1 MFLIIAFLGGMISLL
16 SPCTLPVIPL
26 LFAGFLGQRRHILAL
41 LAGMIVMFTLVALV
55 ATAASNWIAQA
66 TIAGR
71 WVALVVLAIAALAL
85 IFPTFAQRI
94 AGPAVSAG
102 NLLNTRS
109 GQTRGTLSAFLAGL
123 AVGLLWSPCAGP
135 ILGAIFS
142 LNIAGHSA
150 IATGALLAAYG
161 SGCALML
168 GLLVIGGRAL
178 MAPLRA
184 RSALMERLRK
194 GAGVVMLATVAFNAT
209 GMTSVLK
216 GANGVADRLENS
228 LLTLAKPATA
238 PVKLQPVV
246 MTEPSSQ
253 LPSLSGGTGWVNGDP
268 VTSDSLRGKVVL
280 IDFWTWDCI
289 NCQHTLPHVRD
300 WAKKY
305 QAQGLVVIGVH
316 TPEYPWEKPLASVQ
330 KAVSKWQLPYR
341 VVTDNN
347 YKIWNAFGNQYWPAH
362 YYFDAKG
369 QLRYTSF
376 GEGNYDQQEKVIQ
389 QLLKEARS

>member
-26 LFAGFLGQRRHILAL
+26 LFAGFQGQRRHILAL

-305 QAQGLVVIGVH
+305 RAQGLVVIGVH

-330 KAVSKWQLPYR
+330 KAVTKWQLPYR

-376 GEGNYDQQEKVIQ
+376 GEGNYEQQEKVIQ

>member
-26 LFAGFLGQRRHILAL
+26 LFAGFQGQRRHILAL

-102 NLLNTRS
+102 NLHNTRS

-300 WAKKY
+300 WAQKY

-330 KAVSKWQLPYR
+330 KAVTKWQLPYR

-376 GEGNYDQQEKVIQ
+376 GEGNYEQEEKVIQ

>member
-26 LFAGFLGQRRHILAL
+26 LFAGFQGQRRHILAL

-55 ATAASNWIAQA
+55 ATAASNWITQA

-238 PVKLQPVV
+238 PVKLQPVA

-300 WAKKY
+300 WAQKY

-330 KAVSKWQLPYR
+330 KAVTKWQLPYR

-376 GEGNYDQQEKVIQ
+376 GEGNYEQQEKVIQ

>member
-26 LFAGFLGQRRHILAL
+26 LFAGFQGQRRHILAL

-238 PVKLQPVV
+238 PVKLQPVA

-253 LPSLSGGTGWVNGDP
+253 LPSLSGGTRWVNGDP

-300 WAKKY
+300 WAQKY

-330 KAVSKWQLPYR
+330 KAVTKWQLPYR

-376 GEGNYDQQEKVIQ
+376 GEGNYEQQEKVIQ

>member
-1 MFLIIAFLGGMISLL
+1 MFLIIAFLSGMISLL

-26 LFAGFLGQRRHILAL
+26 LFAGFQGQRRHILAL

-55 ATAASNWIAQA
+55 ATAASNWITQA

-238 PVKLQPVV
+238 PVKLQPVA

-300 WAKKY
+300 WAQKY

-330 KAVSKWQLPYR
+330 KAVTKWQLPYR

-376 GEGNYDQQEKVIQ
+376 GEGNYEQQEKVIQ

>member
-26 LFAGFLGQRRHILAL
+26 LFAGFQGQRRHILAL
-41 LAGMIVMFTLVALV
+41 LAGMIVMFTVVAMVVTV
-55 ATAASNWIAQA
+55 ASEWITDA
-66 TIAGR
+66 TIIGR
-71 WVALVVLAIAALAL
+71 WLALIILGTAALAL
-85 IFPTFAQRI
+85 IFPSFAQRI
-94 AGPAVSAG
+94 AAPAVNAG
-102 NLLNTRS
+102 NILNTRS
-109 GQTRGTLSAFLAGL
+109 GLTRGMLSAFLAGL

-142 LNIAGHSA
+142 INIAGHSA
-150 IATGALLAAYG
+150 ITTGALLAAYG

-168 GLLVIGGRAL
+168 SLLMAGGRKL

-184 RSALMERLRK
+184 KSALMERLRK
-194 GAGVVMLATVAFNAT
+194 GAGVVMLAAVVFNAT
-209 GMTSVLK
+209 GMNSLLK
-216 GANGVADRLENS
+216 GANGVADRLETT

-238 PVKLQPVV
+238 PVKLRQVV
-246 MTEPSSQ
+246 MTEPMSQ
-253 LPSLSGGTGWVNGDP
+253 LPSLSGGTGWINGDP
-268 VTSDSLRGKVVL
+268 VTSESLRGKVVL

-300 WAKKY
+300 WATRY
-305 QAQGLVVIGVH
+305 QSQGLVVIGVH
-316 TPEYPWEKPLASVQ
+316 TPEYPWEKPLSSV
-330 KAVSKWQLPYR
+330 KNAVKKWELPYR
-341 VVTDNN
+341 VVTDDN
-347 YKIWNAFGNQYWPAH
+347 YQIWNAFGNQYWPAH

-376 GEGNYDQQEKVIQ
+376 GEGNYEQQENVIQ

>member
-26 LFAGFLGQRRHILAL
+26 LFAGFQGQRRHILAL
-41 LAGMIVMFTLVALV
+41 FAGMIVMFTLVAMAVTV
-55 ATAASNWIAQA
+55 ASEWIAEA
-66 TIAGR
+66 TLIGR
-71 WVALVVLAIAALAL
+71 WVALVILAIAALSL
-85 IFPTFAQRI
+85 IFPSFAQRI
-94 AGPAVSAG
+94 ARPAVSVG
-102 NLLNTRS
+102 NVLNTRS
-109 GQTRGTLSAFLAGL
+109 GQTRGIASAFLAGL

-142 LNIAGHSA
+142 INIAGHSA

-168 GLLVIGGRAL
+168 GLLIVGGRKL
-178 MAPLRA
+178 VAPLRA
-184 RSALMERLRK
+184 KSALMERLRQA
-194 GAGVVMLATVAFNAT
+194 AGGVMLAAVALNAT
-209 GMTSVLK
+209 GVTSILK
-216 GANGVADRLENS
+216 GANGVADYLETS
-228 LLTLAKPATA
+228 LLNLAKPATT

-246 MTEPSSQ
+246 MTESSSQ
-253 LPSLSGGTGWVNGDP
+253 LPSLSGGTGWINGDS
-268 VTSDSLRGKVVL
+268 VTSESLRGKVVL

-300 WAKKY
+300 WATKY
-305 QAQGLVVIGVH
+305 QSQGLVVIGVH
-316 TPEYPWEKPLASVQ
+316 TPEYPWEKPLSSV
-330 KAVSKWQLPYR
+330 KNAVNKWQLPYR

-347 YKIWNAFGNQYWPAH
+347 YQIWNAFGNQYWPAH

-376 GEGNYDQQEKVIQ
+376 GEGNYEQQEKVIQ

>member
-26 LFAGFLGQRRHILAL
+26 LFAGFQGQRRHILAL

-85 IFPTFAQRI
+85 IFPTFALRI

-268 VTSDSLRGKVVL
+268 VTSNSLRGKVVL

-289 NCQHTLPHVRD
+289 NCQHTLPHVRE
-300 WAKKY
+300 WATKY
-305 QAQGLVVIGVH
+305 QPQGLVVIGVH
-316 TPEYPWEKPLASVQ
+316 TPEYPWEKPLSSV
-330 KAVSKWQLPYR
+330 KNAVKKWQLPYR

-347 YKIWNAFGNQYWPAH
+347 YQIWNAFGNQYWPAH

-369 QLRYTSF
+369 QLRYTAF
-376 GEGNYDQQEKVIQ
+376 GEGDYEQQEKVIQ

>member
-26 LFAGFLGQRRHILAL
+26 LFAGFQGQRRHILAL

-228 LLTLAKPATA
+228 LLTLAKPETA

-330 KAVSKWQLPYR
+330 KAVTKWQLPYR

>member
-26 LFAGFLGQRRHILAL
+26 LFAGFQGQRRHILAL

-109 GQTRGTLSAFLAGL
+109 GQTRGNLSAFLAGL

-330 KAVSKWQLPYR
+330 KAVTKWQLPYR

-376 GEGNYDQQEKVIQ
+376 GEGNYEQQEKVIQ

>member
-26 LFAGFLGQRRHILAL
+26 LFAGFQGQRRHILAL

-55 ATAASNWIAQA
+55 ATAASSWIAQA

-109 GQTRGTLSAFLAGL
+109 GQTRGMISAFLAGL

-150 IATGALLAAYG
+150 IGTGALLAAYG

-168 GLLVIGGRAL
+168 GLLVAGGRTL

-228 LLTLAKPATA
+228 LLSLAKPTTT

-246 MTEPSSQ
+246 VTEPSSQ
-253 LPSLSGGTGWVNGDP
+253 LPSLSGGTGWINGDP

-305 QAQGLVVIGVH
+305 QSQGLVVIGVH

-330 KAVSKWQLPYR
+330 KAVTKWQLPYR

-347 YKIWNAFGNQYWPAH
+347 YQIWNAFGNQYWPAH

>member
-26 LFAGFLGQRRHILAL
+26 LFAGFRGQRRHILAL

-228 LLTLAKPATA
+228 LLTLAKPETA

-305 QAQGLVVIGVH
+305 RAQGLVVIGVH

-330 KAVSKWQLPYR
+330 KAVTKWQLPYR

-347 YKIWNAFGNQYWPAH
+347 YKIWNTFGNQYWPAH

>member
-26 LFAGFLGQRRHILAL
+26 LFAGFQGQRRHILAL

-228 LLTLAKPATA
+228 LLTLVKPATA

-253 LPSLSGGTGWVNGDP
+253 LPSLSGGTGWINGDP

-289 NCQHTLPHVRD
+289 NCQHTLPYVRD

-305 QAQGLVVIGVH
+305 QSQGLVVIGVH

-330 KAVSKWQLPYR
+330 KAVTKWQLPYR

-347 YKIWNAFGNQYWPAH
+347 YQIWNAFGNQYWPAH

>member
-26 LFAGFLGQRRHILAL
+26 LFAGFQGQRRHILAL
-41 LAGMIVMFTLVALV
+41 FAGMIVMFTLVAMAVTV
-55 ATAASNWIAQA
+55 ASEWIAEA
-66 TIAGR
+66 TLIGR
-71 WVALVVLAIAALAL
+71 WVALVILAIAALSL
-85 IFPTFAQRI
+85 ISPSFAQRI
-94 AGPAVSAG
+94 AWPAVSVG
-102 NLLNTRS
+102 NVLNTRS
-109 GQTRGTLSAFLAGL
+109 GQTRGIASAFLAGL

-142 LNIAGHSA
+142 INIAGHSA

-168 GLLVIGGRAL
+168 GLLIIGGRKL

-184 RSALMERLRK
+184 KSALMERLRQA
-194 GAGVVMLATVAFNAT
+194 AGGVMLAAVALNAT
-209 GMTSVLK
+209 GVTSILK
-216 GANGVADRLENS
+216 GANGVADYLETS
-228 LLTLAKPATA
+228 LLNLAKPATT

-246 MTEPSSQ
+246 MAEPSSQ
-253 LPSLSGGTGWVNGDP
+253 LPSLSGGTGWINGDS
-268 VTSDSLRGKVVL
+268 VTSESLRGKVVL

-300 WAKKY
+300 WATKY
-305 QAQGLVVIGVH
+305 QSQGLVVIGVH
-316 TPEYPWEKPLASVQ
+316 TPEYPWEKPLSSV
-330 KAVSKWQLPYR
+330 KNAVNKWQLPYR

-347 YKIWNAFGNQYWPAH
+347 YQIWNAFGNQYWPAH

-376 GEGNYDQQEKVIQ
+376 GEGNYEQQEKVIQ

>member
-26 LFAGFLGQRRHILAL
+26 LFAGFQGQRRHILAL

-109 GQTRGTLSAFLAGL
+109 GQTRGTLSAFLAGV

-209 GMTSVLK
+209 GITSVLK

-316 TPEYPWEKPLASVQ
+316 TPEYPWEKPLSSVQ
-330 KAVSKWQLPYR
+330 KAVTKWQLPYR

>member
-26 LFAGFLGQRRHILAL
+26 LFAGFQGQRRHILAL

-289 NCQHTLPHVRD
+289 NCQHTLPHVRN

-330 KAVSKWQLPYR
+330 KAVTKWQLPYR

>member
-26 LFAGFLGQRRHILAL
+26 LFAGFQGQRRHILAL

-268 VTSDSLRGKVVL
+268 VTSNSLRGKVVL

-300 WAKKY
+300 WAQKY

-330 KAVSKWQLPYR
+330 KAVTKWQLPYR

-376 GEGNYDQQEKVIQ
+376 GEGNYEQQEKVIQ

>member
-26 LFAGFLGQRRHILAL
+26 LFAGFQGQRRHILAL

-55 ATAASNWIAQA
+55 ATAASTWIAQA

-330 KAVSKWQLPYR
+330 KAVTKWQLPYR

-376 GEGNYDQQEKVIQ
+376 GEGNYEQQEKVIQ

>member
-26 LFAGFLGQRRHILAL
+26 LFAGFQGQRRHILAL

-102 NLLNTRS
+102 NLLNTHS

-300 WAKKY
+300 WAQKY

-330 KAVSKWQLPYR
+330 KAVTKWQLPYR